1 MLHGVRQ
8 FYRRPSREGPSRA
21 QKQGEEAALRPQSE
35 NSQEN
40 ASNTPTEP
48 RATDAIRRH
57 HGGARSQKANHRHY
71 HAAQHEPREQLARE

>member
-1 MLHGVRQ
+1 
-8 FYRRPSREGPSRA
+8 
-21 QKQGEEAALRPQSE
+21 LRPPSE